1 MAHLMFQSCCYSW
14 FVKGTWRVSYCA
26 GKAREKLSCKCS
38 ATNISPF
45 QGCLPSAA
53 SHFQDSVLKGK
64 VPGQYCSTLVFSKAF
79 HWVRYQIKTED
90 ARIRVEHLEVLPK
103 SQGGKHFS
111 DSSPKKKKK
120 VQGLSKGTWK
130 IYHEART
137 HPRRALE
144 LSDIPNLTISSIL
157 TLLFCFFFSICM
169 HREGQR
175 RVFLFFKWGWSKS
188 RKACLVLSNPFFY
201 LPLFFL
207 LPACSNDNTLRD
219 LHLCAGAGEVLQA

>member
-103 SQGGKHFS
+103 SQGGKHFL

-157 TLLFCFFFSICM
+157 TLLFCF
-169 HREGQR
+169 
-175 RVFLFFKWGWSKS
+175 VFLFLCTEGGREECF
-188 RKACLVLSNPFFY
+188 CFSNE
-201 LPLFFL
+201 
-207 LPACSNDNTLRD
+207 
-219 LHLCAGAGEVLQA
+219 AGARAEKRA

>member
-1 MAHLMFQSCCYSW
+1 MVCGCNGKKRLTGNVMAHLMFQSCCYSW

-120 VQGLSKGTWK
+120 SPRFVQRDMKNLSWSQNTSPQSTG
-130 IYHEART
+130 AVR
-137 HPRRALE
+137 HP
-144 LSDIPNLTISSIL
+144 
-157 TLLFCFFFSICM
+157 
-169 HREGQR
+169 
-175 RVFLFFKWGWSKS
+175 
-188 RKACLVLSNPFFY
+188 
-201 LPLFFL
+201 
-207 LPACSNDNTLRD
+207 
-219 LHLCAGAGEVLQA
+219 

>member
-38 ATNISPF
+38 ETNISPF
-45 QGCLPSAA
+45 QGCPPSAA

-90 ARIRVEHLEVLPK
+90 AHIQVEHLEVLPK
-103 SQGGKHFS
+103 SQGGKHFL

-120 VQGLSKGTWK
+120 VQDLSKGTWK

-157 TLLFCFFFSICM
+157 TLLFCF
-169 HREGQR
+169 
-175 RVFLFFKWGWSKS
+175 VFLFLCTEGGREECF
-188 RKACLVLSNPFFY
+188 CFSNE
-201 LPLFFL
+201 
-207 LPACSNDNTLRD
+207 
-219 LHLCAGAGEVLQA
+219 AGARAEKRA

>member
-90 ARIRVEHLEVLPK
+90 AHIQVEHLEVLPK

-120 VQGLSKGTWK
+120 SKVCPKG
-130 IYHEART
+130 HEKFIMKPE
-137 HPRRALE
+137 H
-144 LSDIPNLTISSIL
+144 IPAEHWSCQTSLIW
-157 TLLFCFFFSICM
+157 LFQAFSRSCF
-169 HREGQR
+169 
-175 RVFLFFKWGWSKS
+175 VLFFYFYAQRGAEKS
-188 RKACLVLSNPFFY
+188 VSVFQMRLEQEQKSVPSALKSFFY

-207 LPACSNDNTLRD
+207 LPACANDNTLRD